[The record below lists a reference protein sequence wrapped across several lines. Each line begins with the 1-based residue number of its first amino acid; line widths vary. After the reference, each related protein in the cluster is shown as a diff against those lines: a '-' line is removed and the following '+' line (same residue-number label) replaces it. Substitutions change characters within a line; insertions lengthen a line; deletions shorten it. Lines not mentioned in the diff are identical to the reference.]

1 MKIIKIDIGKAHS
14 TIINWPNQVKQIID
28 GYRSY
33 NTIAHGVQKDAI
45 QNAWDARVDKKD
57 AKGWGIEF
65 ELIESSDMN
74 LFTFTDKGTTGLTG
88 RILLPEDLE
97 KDLPIIERW
106 GRFENV
112 AFTKDPSEHALGAR
126 GRGKFIFV
134 GASEFK
140 AKTTDNK
147 NIEKLI
153 LYDTFR
159 GDNVYRFG
167 LRTITTTDSKIQ
179 AFEGKEAE
187 NEIKELT
194 NGLIN
199 PLRNI
204 GTRVIIVD
212 PLKEIIN
219 DIKNGKLMEY
229 IEETWWEIIKNYD
242 VKIKLKIG
250 DKTTSAKLSDH
261 FKFPES
267 DSKRFK
273 IWTKKNI
280 KLPQAPNYSIK
291 QLHLVYDS
299 HNPVEEDLRGI
310 FIQRGG
316 MKVCSI
322 PVKYLDKTIGNSIY
336 GYIKLT
342 EELEEKMQEDEG
354 IEHYS
359 FDFKKQIPK
368 LVKQYIEDELEKFI
382 REKLGINIGDKPKTY
397 EKEKS
402 AELKALYQVNAIAK
416 QLGIFG
422 KGVTG
427 SKLPGDVERESK
439 VKPIRLSFGNFKLP
453 SSTLRV
459 NYGEVIKDIKLILI
473 NDTIESS
480 TVGIRFSILFDED
493 EIVHNFIYNEEF
505 NIDPL
510 SKITII
516 ENKEIIIEEN
526 VFANKGKYTFY
537 GKLVSLNEKNR
548 GEILHQLS
556 KHFWVEENPPQKGI
570 FEDIEAVA
578 YPEEL
583 KTIQGESVTTDKQSF
598 KFMYNSRHPA
608 KKKVESDEEKL
619 TNYLIELMCLELA
632 WIDLR
637 NVSPKIFKE
646 EDLESHAGIV
656 RRLTKFMGE
665 IKYKIN

>member
-1 MKIIKIDIGKAHS
+1 MKKIKIDIGKAHS

-33 NTIAHGVQKDAI
+33 HTIAHGVQKDAI
-45 QNAWDARVDKKD
+45 QNAWDARIDKKE
-57 AKGWGIEF
+57 AKGWEIEF
-65 ELIESSDMN
+65 ELIESPEMN
-74 LFTFTDKGTTGLTG
+74 LFIFTDKGTTGLTG
-88 RILLPEDLE
+88 KILLPEDLE

-112 AFTKDPSEHALGAR
+112 AFTKDPTEHALGAR

-134 GASEFK
+134 GASEFT

-153 LYDTFR
+153 LYDTYR
-159 GDNVYRFG
+159 SDNVYRFG
-167 LRTITTTDSKIQ
+167 WRTITTTDSKID
-179 AFEGKEAE
+179 AFEGINAE
-187 NEIKELT
+187 NGIKELS
-194 NGLIN
+194 NGLLS
-199 PLRNI
+199 PLKSI

-219 DIKNGKLMEY
+219 DVKNGKLMEY

-250 DKTTSAKLSDH
+250 DKTTTAKLTDH
-261 FKFPES
+261 FKFPEN
-267 DSKRFK
+267 DSKRYK
-273 IWTKKNI
+273 VWTKKNI
-280 KLPQAPNYSIK
+280 KLPQAPNYSIR
-291 QLHLVYDS
+291 QLQLVYDS
-299 HNPVEEDLRGI
+299 QNQVEEDLRGI

-322 PVKYLDKTIGNSIY
+322 PVRYLDKTIGNSIY

-342 EELEEKMQEDEG
+342 EELETKMQEDEG

-427 SKLPGDVERESK
+427 SKIPGDVERESK
-439 VKPIRLSFGNFKLP
+439 IKPIRLSYGNFKFP
-453 SSTLRV
+453 SPTLRV

-473 NDTIESS
+473 NNTIESS
-480 TVGIRFSILFDED
+480 TLGIRFSILFDED

-516 ENKEIIIEEN
+516 ENKEVLIDEI
-526 VFANKGKYTFY
+526 VFANIGKYTFY
-537 GKLVSLNEKNR
+537 AKLVSLNEKNR

-556 KHFWVEENPPQKGI
+556 KHFWVEENPPQKDI

-583 KTIQGESVTTDKQSF
+583 KTIQGEAVTTDKQSF
-598 KFMYNSRHPA
+598 KFMYNSKHPA

-646 EDLESHAGIV
+646 DDLESHAGIV
-656 RRLTKFMGE
+656 RRLNKFMGE
-665 IKYKIN
+665 IKYRIN